1 MERKAHWVSVGSVT
15 VGTGHVEDYVYG
27 FLVSVFYV
35 ARLAEGMEDLGSDVG
50 EDAGALGGDA
60 IADEEKQEPGQE
72 VVDVIGGAEFGEL
85 IEKIGG
91 KVVGIALALAEAS
104 VTEAEAGTGVQ
115 DAELA
120 GTARAGALLATD
132 SALRFAPFAIAPFA
146 MALGKLGKLGGG
158 QVLRRNGVRCCFLH
172 ERTSKKGWRGV
183 YPPRCDG

>member
-1 MERKAHWVSVGSVT
+1 LDGRRIVLAPRAVGA
-15 VGTGHVEDYVYG
+15 GHVDDYVYG

-35 ARLAEGMEDLGSDVG
+35 ARLAEGVQKLGSDVG

-60 IADEEKQEPGQE
+60 IADEKEQEPGQE

-91 KVVGIALALAEAS
+91 KVVGILLALAEAS

-120 GTARAGALLATD
+120 GTARAGTLLTTN
-132 SALRFAPFAIAPFA
+132 SALRFTPFA
-146 MALGKLGKLGGG
+146 MALGKLGNLGGG
-158 QVLRRNGVRCCFLH
+158 VWQVLRRERVR
-172 ERTSKKGWRGV
+172 
-183 YPPRCDG
+183 